1 MKAGKIIIY
10 IFLGLF
16 ALIFISG
23 ALAPKSLSVQK
34 SIEIAHKPSEVFP
47 YGASLQHMLQWN
59 PWSKADPE
67 SKNNIKGEP
76 MAVGSKWIWQGE
88 KVGKGSI
95 EITSLEPNKKVVS
108 TLRFE
113 EPNESVATDIRTFE
127 EITGGTKVTWINQS
141 ELSYPFERLVG
152 LFMKGMLEQNLEEGL
167 QNLKSYVNEQVN
179 MNPVEITLNI
189 EGMTCTGCENTIQE
203 NLQKIPGV
211 ISVDASHTEAQA
223 TIEVDSARF
232 NYPDFE
238 KAIKDAGY
246 KPLGIKK

>member
-16 ALIFISG
+16 ALIFIS
-23 ALAPKSLSVQK
+23 AAFAPKSLSVQK
-34 SIEIAHKPSEVFP
+34 SIEIAYEPAAVFP

-59 PWSKADPE
+59 PWSKEDPGA
-67 SKNNIKGEP
+67 KNKIEGDP

-88 KVGKGSI
+88 SVGKGSI
-95 EITSLEPNKKVVS
+95 EITNLEPNKKVVS

-113 EPNESVATDIRTFE
+113 EPNESKATDIRTFE
-127 EITGGTKVTWINQS
+127 KTNGGTKVTWTNQS

-152 LFMKGMLEQNLEEGL
+152 LFMKGLLEQNLEEGL
-167 QNLKSYVNEQVN
+167 QNLKSYVNEQVK

-203 NLQKIPGV
+203 NLKEIPGV
-211 ISVDASHTEAQA
+211 IAVDASHKKAQA